1 MSGAVLR
8 VRRPHAP
15 FTFKLRGPV
24 TCQGTPAPAPS
35 STSPTA
41 TAPSRSHMA
50 GAIPQGRHVDLQ
62 GEHRTTCPLFP
73 CTSSSQL
80 CAGRRSQR
88 LGSPSPSLC
97 PLPSALCAGRLPTAD
112 CRRQARKACRLVP
125 MQPAAC
131 SLAQNPCPACPARPA
146 RCRLLQERDAPRI
159 NVHSS
164 LLAPLTHPK
173 G

>member
-125 MQPAAC
+125 MQPAAWRRT
-131 SLAQNPCPACPARPA
+131 PALPALPA
-146 RCRLLQERDAPRI
+146 LPDADSCRNGMHLVSTCIA
-159 NVHSS
+159 
-164 LLAPLTHPK
+164 AC
-173 G
+173 